1 MCKKSKFHLL
11 GIIGYPLRQSMSP
24 ILHNYWMNKNSLN
37 GYYVPLELNNLKNI
51 NKAIKAMNF
60 TGLNVTIPYKKSIIK
75 YLDKIDEDA
84 EKLEAVNTIVN
95 KKGKLIGYNTDAIGF
110 QKGLK
115 NLKKWNKNLPVL
127 VIGAGGAAE
136 AIIYS
141 LCKIKIKK
149 IYLMNRTIGKAKKIG
164 LKYKNIKIIR
174 WLERDFVDDF
184 SMIINTTS
192 LGMIG
197 YPKLPISLKETN
209 KDTIVYDIVYNPLKT
224 PFIKEAEKN
233 NMDTIKGL
241 EMFLEQAKESF
252 GLWFNKHPKIDTQI
266 LKLIKNKIE
275 KQ

>member
-1 MCKKSKFHLL
+1 MYRKSKFHLL
-11 GIIGYPLRQSMSP
+11 GIIGSPLRQTMSP
-24 ILHNYWMNKNSLN
+24 TLHNYWINKNNIN
-37 GYYVPLELNNLKNI
+37 GHYVPLELSQLKNI

-75 YLDKIDEDA
+75 YLDNLDEDA
-84 EKLEAVNTIVN
+84 EKLQAVNTIVN
-95 KKGKLIGYNTDAIGF
+95 REGKLIGYNTDTIGF

-115 NLKKWNKNLPVL
+115 KLKKWNKKLPVL

-136 AIIYS
+136 AIVYS

-149 IYLMNRTIGKAKKIG
+149 IYLMNRTTKNAKKIG
-164 LKYKNIKIIR
+164 CKYKNIKIIK
-174 WLERDFVDDF
+174 WLEKDFIDNF
-184 SMIINTTS
+184 SMVINTTS

-197 YPKLPISLKETN
+197 YPKLPISLKDIN
-209 KDTIVYDIVYNPLKT
+209 KSAIVYDIVYNPLKT
-224 PFIKEAEKN
+224 PLIKEAEKS
-233 NMDTIKGL
+233 NMVTIKGL

-252 GLWFNKHPKIDTQI
+252 GLWFNKYPKIDTQI